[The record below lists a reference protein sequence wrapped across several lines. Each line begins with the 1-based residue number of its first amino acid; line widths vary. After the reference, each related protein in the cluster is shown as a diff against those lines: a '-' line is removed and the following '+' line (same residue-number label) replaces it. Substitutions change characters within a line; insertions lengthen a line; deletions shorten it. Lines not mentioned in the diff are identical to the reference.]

1 MSSAAPHSSAAARP
15 PAGGAVSTAER
26 GGLLELASGPAAL
39 AIFVWGASFVATRKA
54 LAGFPPGM
62 LVAARFAIGA
72 AFIAGLQLARR
83 RPVLPERADFGRC
96 VALGLLLA
104 VHIGVQAIA
113 LRYTSATHSGWLVA
127 FSPVAIALGAALFL
141 RERIA
146 ARAWLGIAVAASGV
160 ALVVLSRSQG
170 LENAR
175 VGDLF
180 VLSTCASWAT
190 YTLLSRAALARSG
203 AWRVTPLCMAVAALV
218 STAAAFAEPRT
229 ELVPDASAW
238 LALVFLGLGSSGI
251 GFTAWASAI
260 ERHGATRAG
269 VLLYFQPF
277 VTLVLSWLLL
287 GEAIDATSIAGG
299 ALVLLGVAGVARRR
313 G

>member
-1 MSSAAPHSSAAARP
+1 MKPAAPPAASGAVQGGASAATGNA
-15 PAGGAVSTAER
+15 

-54 LAGFPPGM
+54 LAGFPPAT

-72 AFIAGLQLARR
+72 LFVAGLQLARR

-96 VALGLLLA
+96 VVLGLLLSI
-104 VHIGVQAIA
+104 HIGVQAVA
-113 LRYTSATHSGWLVA
+113 LRYTSATHSGWLVS

-146 ARAWLGIAVAASGV
+146 ASAWFGIAVASSGV
-160 ALVVLSRSQG
+160 ALVVLSRSHG
-170 LENAR
+170 LEHAR
-175 VGDLF
+175 AGDLF
-180 VLSTCASWAT
+180 VLSTCLTWSA
-190 YTLLSRAALARSG
+190 YTLLSRSALARSG

-218 STAAAFAEPRT
+218 SGLVALGEPRT
-229 ELVPDASAW
+229 EFVPDTRAW
-238 LALVFLGLGSSGI
+238 AALLFLGLGSSGI

-287 GEAIDATSIAGG
+287 GETIDALSIAGG
-299 ALVLLGVAGVARRR
+299 ALVLLGVAGVARKRS
-313 G
+313 